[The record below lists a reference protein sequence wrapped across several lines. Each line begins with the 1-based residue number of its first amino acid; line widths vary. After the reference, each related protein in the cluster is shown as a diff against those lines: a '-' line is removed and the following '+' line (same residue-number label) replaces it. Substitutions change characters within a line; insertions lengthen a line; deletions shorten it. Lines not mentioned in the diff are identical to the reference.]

1 MDLDLCDSLLESLY
15 NSDKIKIFNNND
27 NDNDDDDKC
36 KDIVN
41 EISIWKKY
49 RTRPKIV
56 LEKAVASMSED
67 QKRFFNLVTN
77 DDDDDDDKQIYMLA
91 GLPGTGKSF
100 LQTCIHLFF
109 KILGKDV
116 LCLAPTNLIAYQQ
129 KGMTIH
135 RAIYS
140 ICKALKIKQFKCDNE
155 FITQLT
161 DYKYYNIYDM
171 SLTKLCHCIEELILK
186 SQDNNNNN
194 KFNKFQKINSK
205 DIVILIDEGS
215 MVSSTLFSLLFYTYP
230 NAKYVIMYGPNQ
242 LPPPVSSGGIN
253 IPSCDFCIKKED
265 DYYSRKILF
274 YELVSQMR
282 FNSKNSV
289 FIKFVQYFS
298 DVLSKKENTTITE
311 KLNVMEY
318 FLDNLKIGGNLKEY
332 KQITNDPQRI
342 LIVST
347 NAQRCLENSLRLKNE
362 GEGPIYEIRTE
373 KPPELP
379 PSYDLP
385 SRIGIDDTLK
395 IRKGVY
401 CMIRMN
407 MLSNNLIKGQ
417 IIKIVDIIMDIENEN
432 NVKFIVGVVIKDNN
446 NNNHDNNNKIIL
458 EKIEIPTDFHI
469 QENYLTVKQ
478 FPITLSYSLTAHS
491 AQGKTLDCNIGIDL
505 LPYNN
510 DININSYFVAITRV
524 RESKQIY
531 MDFHPVYLLFPSLNI
546 KTVNDIEKLREKVLS
561 SPSVFINYVNSFK
574 TKKFYIDDDE
584 DEEDEDISYDIL
596 QNTSK
601 IIKKICR
608 L

>member
-1 MDLDLCDSLLESLY
+1 MNLDLCDSLLESLY
-15 NSDKIKIFNNND
+15 NSDKIKILNNND
-27 NDNDDDDKC
+27 DDNNDDK
-36 KDIVN
+36 
-41 EISIWKKY
+41 ISIWKKY

-56 LEKAVASMSED
+56 LETAVASMSED
-67 QKRFFNLVTN
+67 QKRFFYLVTAIKTS
-77 DDDDDDDKQIYMLA
+77 DDDKQIYMLA

-100 LQTCIHLFF
+100 LQTCIHLYFN
-109 KILGKDV
+109 IIGKDV

-129 KGMTIH
+129 KGITIH

-140 ICKALKIKQFKCDNE
+140 ICKALKIKRFRCDNE

-171 SLTKLCHCIEELILK
+171 SLTKLCHCIEEILK
-186 SQDNNNNN
+186 SKNINNNV
-194 KFNKFQKINSK
+194 FIIDSSK
-205 DIVILIDEGS
+205 NIVILIDEGS

-230 NAKYVIMYGPNQ
+230 NAKYIIMYGPNQ
-242 LPPPVSSGGIN
+242 LPPPVSSSSGII

-265 DYYSRKILF
+265 PRKILF

-289 FIKFVQYFS
+289 FIKYVQYFS
-298 DVLSKKENTTITE
+298 DVLSKKVENTTIID
-311 KLNVMEY
+311 KLNIMEY
-318 FLDNLKIGGNLKEY
+318 FLKNLKIGGNLKDY

-379 PSYDLP
+379 SSYDLP
-385 SRIGIDDTLK
+385 SRIGIDDILK

-407 MLSNNLIKGQ
+407 MLSNNLVKGQ
-417 IIKIVDIIMDIENEN
+417 IIKILEIIMDKENKN

-446 NNNHDNNNKIIL
+446 NDDDNKNTIIL
-458 EKIEIPTDFHI
+458 EKTEIPTDFQV
-469 QENYLTVKQ
+469 QENFLTVKQ

-505 LPYNN
+505 LHYNN

-561 SPSVFINYVNSFK
+561 PSPSVFINYVNSFK
-574 TKKFYIDDDE
+574 IKNFYIDG
-584 DEEDEDISYDIL
+584 EEISYDIL